1 MSGFPVGKASVW
13 YYHHPKFDFTVH
25 QPIRALGHRLI
36 LNLLQVQD
44 VLKLVIIQ
52 YPFKLNPIDIQ
63 IDQFR
68 YIKIHTW
75 LQGLGE

>member
-1 MSGFPVGKASVW
+1 MSRFPVGKASVW

-44 VLKLVIIQ
+44 VLKLVILYSI
-52 YPFKLNPIDIQ
+52 PLNPIDIQ
-63 IDQFR
+63 IDQFQ

-75 LQGLGE
+75 LQGLPGE